1 MVSNYRQLRPKPRRD
16 TWPCNLRNHHV
27 SLLQQNSSPVTD
39 DPSNN
44 AVASSISTLDLD
56 ASESRSL
63 LSSPQTYLSK
73 QSAENASH
81 IRSVLIP
88 AYQKGFRIIFLIGAS
103 LAALAFV
110 LACGLMPQIGLKR
123 SDDEALKE
131 EGKKRANGELDEEKR
146 G

>member
-1 MVSNYRQLRPKPRRD
+1 MLSNGHQLRPKPR
-16 TWPCNLRNHHV
+16 WHAWSCNLRNYHV
-27 SLLQQNSSPVTD
+27 SLLQQNPSPVTD

-44 AVASSISTLDLD
+44 AVASAISTLGLD

-63 LSSPQTYLSK
+63 LTSPQAYLSK

-88 AYQKGFRIIFLIGAS
+88 AYQTGFRIIFLIGSS

-110 LACGLMPQIGLKR
+110 LAWGLMPQIGLKR

-131 EGKKRANGELDEEKR
+131 EGKKRANGELDEETR